1 MGKSEIAAK
10 QSVTYLGCI
19 LDNKLTGEGMAGK
32 VISKINLKIKFLARI
47 NPINQID
54 RKALEI
60 LAGALVHGHLPKIL
74 KKKLQTSQNKMVRQ
88 IFVCYPF
95 DLMCMLCTCVNKEF
109 QSINQSDVVW
119 PNRFQQCRC
128 SVLCITVA
136 VHKPTVGLG
145 CVPWLTP

>member
-1 MGKSEIAAK
+1 MRESPEFKVVVVGKSEIAAK

-74 KKKLQTSQNKMVRQ
+74 KKKLQTSQNKLVRQ
-88 IFVCYPF
+88 IF
-95 DLMCMLCTCVNKEF
+95 CVF
-109 QSINQSDVVW
+109 
-119 PNRFQQCRC
+119 
-128 SVLCITVA
+128 L
-136 VHKPTVGLG
+136 
-145 CVPWLTP
+145 LT